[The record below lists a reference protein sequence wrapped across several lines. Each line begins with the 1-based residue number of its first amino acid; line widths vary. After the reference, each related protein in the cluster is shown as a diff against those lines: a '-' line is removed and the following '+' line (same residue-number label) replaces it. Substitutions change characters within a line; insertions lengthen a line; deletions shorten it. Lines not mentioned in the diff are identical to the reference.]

1 MATQPPQI
9 VYPQN
14 PLSSMTILV
23 NVIGTPLAFLV
34 TKYGLGAMF
43 TPDVVNQIAMM
54 IAMAIMAIA
63 NIVVRKYT
71 NGALSFSAPLSQL
84 PSQDLP
90 TGAVAVQ
97 TPHPNVGGPVS
108 VVALAPGVQT
118 INVPAP
124 PAPPPPPAVVS
135 VTVPPVLP
143 LAV

>member
-14 PLSSMTILV
+14 PLTSITILV
-23 NVIGTPLAFLV
+23 NIFGSVVTFLV
-34 TKYGLGAMF
+34 VKYGLGAVF
-43 TPDVVNQIAMM
+43 TPDVVNEIATM
-54 IAMAIMAIA
+54 IAMAIMGVA
-63 NIVVRKYT
+63 NIVIRKYT

-124 PAPPPPPAVVS
+124 PVPPPPPAVVS

-143 LAV
+143 PAV